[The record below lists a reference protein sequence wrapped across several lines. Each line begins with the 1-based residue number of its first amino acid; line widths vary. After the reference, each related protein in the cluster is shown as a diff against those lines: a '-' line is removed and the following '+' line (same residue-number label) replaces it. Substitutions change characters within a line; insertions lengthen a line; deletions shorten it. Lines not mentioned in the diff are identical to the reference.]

1 MKCGIE
7 NCNNEATKDIITSY
21 SIPGFGP
28 VEQRM
33 ELCEH
38 HYTKLKIILNNK
50 EKKLNENR

>member
-1 MKCGIE
+1 MKCALD
-7 NCNNEATKDIITSY
+7 NCNNVATKYIITSY